1 MKWEYRVVQVG
12 DMKAGRQFLEEE
24 TALNVLGSDG
34 WELVGPP
41 SATGLYYFKRPLV
54 TAPVSS
60 PQANPPR
67 KASAAAR

>member
-1 MKWEYRVVQVG
+1 MKWEYRIVHVAT
-12 DMKAGRQFLEEE
+12 MRTERQILDEE
-24 TALNVLGSDG
+24 TALNVLGSEG
-34 WELVGPP
+34 WELLGPP
-41 SATGLYYFKRPLV
+41 SANGNYYLKRPLV